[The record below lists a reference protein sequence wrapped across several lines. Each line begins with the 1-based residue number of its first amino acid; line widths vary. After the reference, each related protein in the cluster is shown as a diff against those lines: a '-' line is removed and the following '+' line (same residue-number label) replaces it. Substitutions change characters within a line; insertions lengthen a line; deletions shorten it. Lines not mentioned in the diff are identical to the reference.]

1 MTSAQICVW
10 HVYPEPALLQQR
22 AAQGI
27 ARLAAEAISA
37 RGAFRVVL
45 AGGNTPRAVY
55 ERLRG
60 TKTAWQAW
68 HIYFGD
74 ERCLPSGHAERNST
88 MASQVWLDHVD
99 IPATQIHVI
108 PAELGAEEAARRYAS
123 AIESVEMFDLVLL
136 GLGQDGHTASLFP
149 GQNYGSECHQPAVLA
164 VHQAPKPPADRVS
177 LSAWRL
183 GAASRVWFL
192 VTGADKAL
200 AVRKWRGG
208 EGIPAGAIK
217 PAGGVDIW
225 VDIAAHEPVG
235 FEESGSESLAGR
247 ARILSLRA

>member
-1 MTSAQICVW
+1 MSFAQICVW

-55 ERLRG
+55 ELLRSI
-60 TKTAWQAW
+60 KTTWQAW

-88 MASQVWLDHVD
+88 MASQAWLAHVD
-99 IPATQIHVI
+99 VPAPQIHVI
-108 PAELGAEEAARRYAS
+108 PAELGAEEAARQYAAS
-123 AIESVEMFDLVLL
+123 IESLEMFDLVLL

-149 GQNYGSECHQPAVLA
+149 GQDYGSERHQPAALA

-183 GAASRVWFL
+183 GAASRVWFF
-192 VTGADKAL
+192 VTGVDKAL
-200 AVRKWRGG
+200 AVRRWRSG
-208 EGIPAGAIK
+208 EGIPAAAIK
-217 PAGGVDIW
+217 PAGQVDIW
-225 VDIAAHEPVG
+225 GDIAALG
-235 FEESGSESLAGR
+235 
-247 ARILSLRA
+247 